1 MGNIPSYEPPRPSLH
16 LVWSTIRRAR
26 LRVGA
31 TGPEG
36 RRLAAVNGHCESIG
50 WRYYCFQRCNCV
62 ICVDLLFFLRLLLVG
77 VKAWLRGRVVRFT
90 KKWHSSDHQQEV
102 WEAQVSNYV
111 DEIRRLGSVVWLHS
125 EASGYL
131 SKKEDVVLG

>member
-1 MGNIPSYEPPRPSLH
+1 
-16 LVWSTIRRAR
+16 
-26 LRVGA
+26 
-31 TGPEG
+31 
-36 RRLAAVNGHCESIG
+36 
-50 WRYYCFQRCNCV
+50 
-62 ICVDLLFFLRLLLVG
+62 
-77 VKAWLRGRVVRFT
+77 VRFT